1 MTPQEFLVEKLGI
14 GGNPEQVD
22 QVYEINK
29 TLYELV
35 SDHRN
40 VKYVQSLFL
49 DYARIMCEKQK
60 EICAEEAELLEE
72 GFFNRNDDP
81 DYQWVVDRDSIL
93 NSPLPNELED
103 EN

>member
-1 MTPQEFLVEKLGI
+1 MTPKEFLVEKLGI

-29 TLYELV
+29 ALYELV

-40 VKYVQSLFL
+40 MKYVQSLFL

-60 EICAEEAELLEE
+60 EICAEEAMWEDE
-72 GFFNRNDDP
+72 GSLQEGTTIYIDK
-81 DYQWVVDRDSIL
+81 DSIL
-93 NSPLPNELED
+93 NLPFPKELQD
-103 EN
+103 EI